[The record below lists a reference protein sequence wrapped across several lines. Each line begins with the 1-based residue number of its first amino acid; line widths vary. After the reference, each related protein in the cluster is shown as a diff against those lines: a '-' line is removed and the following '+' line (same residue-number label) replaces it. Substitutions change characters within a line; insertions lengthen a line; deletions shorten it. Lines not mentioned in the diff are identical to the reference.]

1 MTLGSTD
8 QALFRLAGAGAVQP
22 PSWLWDSIR
31 RICFPALA
39 TAVSKSVGT
48 ESVGITRRE
57 GQSKSVVSVL
67 QSTPASEQPHSL
79 EKQPLLGI
87 FQQCG

>member
-1 MTLGSTD
+1 MFYLGLGCPCWEFRISGWEDAVTLGSTD

-22 PSWLWDSIR
+22 PNWLWDSIR

-39 TAVSKSVGT
+39 IAVLKSVGT

-57 GQSKSVVSVL
+57 GQGKSV
-67 QSTPASEQPHSL
+67 
-79 EKQPLLGI
+79 
-87 FQQCG
+87 